1 VRDLNRER
9 RPVVSLSDDPD
20 ATDATAELPEP
31 RVARAAYEEA
41 RADRSVAA
49 MAGLVLRVTER
60 MEPVVAAL
68 TAKALAIVMAAA
80 AVALTAYTLRVTE
93 DGWQRAS
100 VLGGF
105 LVLAAWAIRGLM
117 RR

>member
-1 VRDLNRER
+1 MC
-9 RPVVSLSDDPD
+9 
-20 ATDATAELPEP
+20 A
-31 RVARAAYEEA
+31 
-41 RADRSVAA
+41 
-49 MAGLVLRVTER
+49 LVLD
-60 MEPVVAAL
+60 
-68 TAKALAIVMAAA
+68 TAKMMDPMLEIISARVLGFVAFGAAI
-80 AVALTAYTLRVTE
+80 ALTAYTLQMLD